1 MVSLTAVKASNELLD
16 STLPNLVAVF
26 VGGTSGI
33 GEYSLKSFTKHT
45 RLPRVYFI
53 GRSQEA
59 GDPIKAECHK
69 LNPGGEFICMKS
81 DTSVIRNVDAV
92 LVRSRRRRRVSIS
105 CS

>member
-45 RLPRVYFI
+45 RLPRVYLL
-53 GRSQEA
+53 A
-59 GDPIKAECHK
+59 GPKK
-69 LNPGGEFICMKS
+69 P
-81 DTSVIRNVDAV
+81 VI
-92 LVRSRRRRRVSIS
+92 LSRQNAIS
-105 CS
+105 